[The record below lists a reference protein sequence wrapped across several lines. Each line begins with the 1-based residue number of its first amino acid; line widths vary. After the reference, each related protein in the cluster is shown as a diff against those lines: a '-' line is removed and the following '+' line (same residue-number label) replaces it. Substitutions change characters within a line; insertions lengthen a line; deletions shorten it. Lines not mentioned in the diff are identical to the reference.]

1 MNKANEAKIYS
12 FLGLAQRAGKLVSGD
27 DSTMLDI
34 KKNRVKLVIVAEDAS
49 NNTKKLFKDKT
60 SFRNIACVTYSTK
73 LQLGL
78 AIGKA
83 PRAVMGIK
91 DVSFADKVLELIENT
106 KI

>member
-1 MNKANEAKIYS
+1 MNNTTEAKIYS
-12 FLGLAQRAGKLVSGD
+12 FLGLAQRAGKLV
-27 DSTMLDI
+27 L
-34 KKNRVKLVIVAEDAS
+34 VAEDAS

-60 SFRNIACVTYSTK
+60 SFRNIACITYSTK

-91 DVSFADKVLELIENT
+91 DTNFANKILELMENT